1 MRILLAE
8 DDALLGDALSR
19 SLRQSGYSV
28 DWARDGQDANLALS
42 DQVYA
47 LVILDLG
54 LPKMDGFEV
63 LRLLRARGSKLPVII
78 LTAREALADRV
89 KGLDLGAD
97 DYLAKPF
104 DMPELEARLRAL
116 IRRGNEV
123 TTPEINYGNLAF
135 NPVERSVNI
144 GGVPLELSAREIGV
158 LELLLLR
165 AGRAVSKEA
174 LVEHLCSWD
183 DEMGDNAIEVYVH
196 RLRKKLEP
204 AGVHIRTVRGL
215 GYMFDKYND

>member
-8 DDALLGDALSR
+8 DDTLLGDALSR

-28 DWARDGQDANLALS
+28 DWARNGQDANLALT

-54 LPKMDGFEV
+54 LPKIDGFEV
-63 LRLLRARGSKLPVII
+63 LRLLRARRSKLPVII
-78 LTAREALADRV
+78 LTAREALEDRV

-123 TTPEINYGNLAF
+123 ATPEISYGSLVF
-135 NPVERSVNI
+135 NPVERTVNI

-165 AGRAVSKEA
+165 TGRAVSKEA

-204 AGVHIRTVRGL
+204 AGVQIRTVRGL

>member
-8 DDALLGDALSR
+8 DDTLLGDALSR

-28 DWARDGQDANLALS
+28 DWARNGQDANLALT

-54 LPKMDGFEV
+54 LPKIDGFEV
-63 LRLLRARGSKLPVII
+63 LQLLRARRSKLPVII
-78 LTAREALADRV
+78 LTAREGLEDRV

-123 TTPEINYGNLAF
+123 ATPEINYGSLVF
-135 NPVERSVNI
+135 NPVERRVNI
-144 GGVPLELSAREIGV
+144 NGVPLELSAREIGV

-183 DEMGDNAIEVYVH
+183 DELGDNAIEVYVH

-204 AGVHIRTVRGL
+204 AGVQIRTVRGL